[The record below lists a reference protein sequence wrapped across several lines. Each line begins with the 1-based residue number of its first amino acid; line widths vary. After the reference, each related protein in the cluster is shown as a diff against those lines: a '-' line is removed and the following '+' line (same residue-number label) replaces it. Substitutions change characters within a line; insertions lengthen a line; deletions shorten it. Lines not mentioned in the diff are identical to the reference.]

1 MSLHFWYGKSWLFG
15 RNTNTKWFHS
25 FCKNFL
31 PKSWAKM
38 DMTLTWA
45 FFQIDGQQK
54 HHQEK
59 QSWWCWITLRESKK
73 QHNQPVAQPVAQ
85 LCNGL
90 AEDQWNFTFLIL
102 ALILYISP
110 VVKTSDF
117 YMIDMF
123 PVNSTPQIAVVIR
136 RIRLKQLE
144 TLCYEHFH
152 LQHGHF
158 PHPFSPGSVPF
169 FLVRWNKN
177 TQGSNE
183 FILFGEFIHPED
195 FFSGLTSWA
204 HFFLV
209 RDLLREVGSG
219 LDQQQFLVGDIW
231 ISTEC

>member
-169 FLVRWNKN
+169 FFSQMKQKYPGFQRVYSFWWVHSSGGFFFRVDEL
-177 TQGSNE
+177 SP
-183 FILFGEFIHPED
+183 FFFGEGPVEGGRF
-195 FFSGLTSWA
+195 
-204 HFFLV
+204 
-209 RDLLREVGSG
+209 RVGSTTVLG
-219 LDQQQFLVGDIW
+219 WWYMD
-231 ISTEC
+231 